1 MNMLSIIAC
10 ISKDNRAIGYQNR
23 LLYHLPSDMVRFRE
37 LTTGH
42 TIVMGRRTFESLPN
56 GALPHRRNIVVSKSL
71 KEIDGGEV
79 YPTLEEALR
88 AAQGDTLSAQSN
100 TLSAQ
105 SDTLPAQDDTLSA
118 LKEDTGITC
127 PEEIF
132 IIGGASIYQQAL
144 PAARKL
150 YLTIVDQEPEQAD
163 TFFPAINY
171 SAWEMKEKEMRNEN
185 GLSFSFLTYIRK

>member
-1 MNMLSIIAC
+1 MLSIIAC
-10 ISKDNRAIGYQNR
+10 ISQTNRAIGYENR
-23 LLYHLPSDMVRFRE
+23 LLYHLPSDMARFRE

-42 TIVMGRRTFESLPN
+42 TIVMGRKTFESLPN
-56 GALPHRRNIVVSKSL
+56 GVLPHRRNIVISKSL

-79 YPTLEEALR
+79 YPTLKEALR
-88 AAQGDTLSAQSN
+88 A
-100 TLSAQ
+100 
-105 SDTLPAQDDTLSA
+105 AQDDTLSA
-118 LKEDTGITC
+118 PKEDTGITS

-132 IIGGASIYQQAL
+132 IIGGESIYRQAL

-163 TFFPAINY
+163 TFFPTID
-171 SAWEMKEKEMRNEN
+171 SSEWEVTEKEMRNEN

>member
-1 MNMLSIIAC
+1 MISIIAC

-42 TIVMGRRTFESLPN
+42 TIVMGRKTFDSLPN
-56 GALPHRRNIVVSKSL
+56 GALPRRRNIIVSKSL
-71 KEIDGGEV
+71 KEIDGAEV
-79 YPTLEEALR
+79 YPSLEEALR
-88 AAQGDTLSAQSN
+88 AAQGDTL
-100 TLSAQ
+100 
-105 SDTLPAQDDTLSA
+105 PAP
-118 LKEDTGITC
+118 KENTGIAS

-132 IIGGASIYQQAL
+132 IIGGESIYRQAL

-150 YLTIVDQEPEQAD
+150 YLTLVDKKPEQAD
-163 TFFPAINY
+163 TFFPAINN
-171 SAWEMKEKEMRNEN
+171 SAWEVTEKEMRNEN